1 MAEPGERI
9 RLLERGATPTLVVA
23 VAGATGVLGR
33 SVVPRLLEDGHR
45 VRALVR
51 RAEDAARLTRTGSES
66 IRGDLLD
73 PASLPPLVDGAD
85 VVLHLATAIPRDRA
99 DRSGWAANDR
109 VRREGTRNLVAAA
122 TRARVR
128 RYVQQS
134 VTFLYGPGQ
143 GLADEDEPLRPT
155 EILRSAADME
165 EAVRAA
171 DLRWCILRGGTF
183 YGPGTGREE
192 AWLEA
197 ARAGTLRTPGD
208 GTALVSLVHVADI
221 ARAFV
226 WASESAPPGSIFN
239 VVDDVPVRVAVLHR
253 HVAALVGAA
262 DPPLGGAPEPSRG
275 CTNAR
280 LRAASGWR
288 PAYPSYRSGLG
299 EAGRAHR
306 G

>member
-9 RLLERGATPTLVVA
+9 RALERGATPRLTIA

-33 SVVPRLLEDGHR
+33 SVVPRLLEAGHR

-51 RAEDAARLTRTGSES
+51 RAEDAARFTRTGSES
-66 IRGDLLD
+66 VRGDLLD
-73 PASLPPLVDGAD
+73 PPSLWRLVDDAD
-85 VVLHLATAIPRDRA
+85 VVLHLATAIPRDRS
-99 DRSGWAANDR
+99 DRAGWAANDR
-109 VRREGTRNLVAAA
+109 VRRDGTRNLVAAA
-122 TRARVR
+122 IRARVR

-134 VTFLYGPGQ
+134 VTFLYGPGD

-155 EILRSAADME
+155 EFLRSAADME

-171 DLRWCILRGGTF
+171 DVRWCILRGGTF
-183 YGPGTGREE
+183 YGPGTGCEE

-197 ARAGTLRTPGD
+197 ARAGTLRSPGD
-208 GTALVSLVHVADI
+208 GTALVSLVHVTDF

-226 WASESAPPGSIFN
+226 WAAELSPPGSIFN
-239 VVDDVPVRVAVLHR
+239 VVDDEPVPVAVLHR

-262 DPPLGGAPEPSRG
+262 DPPVGGTPEPSRG

-288 PAYPSYRSGLG
+288 PAYPTYRSGLG
-299 EAGRAHR
+299 EAGPAHR